1 MVRIFEKQK
10 YYTVHVPDVG
20 AVKKPLYRECKNCGA
35 FTKTS
40 TKRLSYWD
48 KFCLKCG
55 VAF

>member
-10 YYTVHVPDVG
+10 YYTVHTPAG
-20 AVKKPLYRECKNCGA
+20 NVKKPLYKECSKCGA

-40 TKRLSYWD
+40 TKKLTYWD
-48 KFCLKCG
+48 IHCFKCG